1 MTKLLNIY
9 IKRPLLYDLII
20 CAFIIIGISYIKLFS
35 LTVTLEAAKS
45 TLSDIVNTSIS
56 LAGFILAA
64 LTIIVT
70 FKDNIAH
77 KDKNNP
83 IKYSEEVS
91 GFELIFSSKH
101 YKRIVGVFSWAAI
114 IYILLFLIFSVL
126 KLLLDKIPDKFYLY
140 ILIVGI
146 VLVALTIFRS
156 LLVLYKVI
164 KLQINNK

>member
-1 MTKLLNIY
+1 MTKILNIY
-9 IKRPLLYDLII
+9 IKRPLLYDLFI
-20 CAFIIIGISYIKLFS
+20 CSFIVFCIEYFQILT
-35 LTVTLEAAKS
+35 LTVSLDSAKS
-45 TLSDIVNTSIS
+45 TISDVVNTSIS

-70 FKDNIAH
+70 FKDNITH
-77 KDKNNP
+77 KEKSDPAKN
-83 IKYSEEVS
+83 SVEAS

-126 KLLLDKIPDKFYLY
+126 KILLSKIPEKFYLD
-140 ILIVGI
+140 IVIVGI

-164 KLQINNK
+164 KLQIKNQ